1 MGRWPEFS
9 RSAKLNGIGISE
21 IIRIGAE
28 ARKLAASHDDV
39 ISLSAGEPDFPTPD
53 NVKLA
58 GINAILANQTRYTAL
73 DGTAELKAAIRR
85 KFQREN
91 GLDYAENEISVG
103 AGAKQVLFN
112 ILMATL
118 DPGDEVIVPSPC
130 WTTYLDMIRLA
141 GGTATVVPCS
151 EETGFRLSPEQL
163 AAALTPRTRWL
174 LLNSPSNP
182 TGAVYRASHLA
193 ALGEVLRAAPR
204 VGIISDDIYEHVL
217 YDPAPFATMA
227 ATCPDL
233 KPRVVTVNGV
243 SKAYS
248 MTGWRVGYA
257 AAAPEVITAMA
268 VVQSQSSSNPCSISQ
283 VAAIEALDGPQD
295 VITSRRD
302 AFRARRDRI
311 VAGLNTIPHVHCAM
325 PDGAFYAFADMRALL
340 ARPELKRKDIT
351 DDAALCRYFLH
362 ECHVAIVP
370 GFCFGGP
377 GYLRLSYAASDEM
390 IDDALERMKT
400 GVNRLLAG

>member
-1 MGRWPEFS
+1 MGCWPEFS

-21 IIRIGAE
+21 IIRIGTE
-28 ARKLAASHDDV
+28 ARKLATSHDDV
-39 ISLSAGEPDFPTPD
+39 ISLSAGEPDFSTPD

-58 GINAILANQTRYTAL
+58 GINAILTNQTRYTAL
-73 DGTAELKAAIRR
+73 DGTAALKAAIRR

-118 DPGDEVIVPSPC
+118 DPGDEVIVPTPC

-163 AAALTPRTRWL
+163 AATLTPRTRWL

-193 ALGEVLRAAPR
+193 ALGEVLRAVPR

-268 VVQSQSSSNPCSISQ
+268 IVQSQSSSNPCSISQ
-283 VAAIEALDGPQD
+283 AAAIEALDGPQD
-295 VITSRRD
+295 AITSRRN
-302 AFRARRDRI
+302 AFRSRRDRI
-311 VAGLNTIPHVHCAM
+311 VTGLNTLPHVHCTM

-340 ARPELKRKDIT
+340 ARPELKRKGII

-377 GYLRLSYAASDEM
+377 GYLRLSYAASDKM

-400 GVNRLLAG
+400 GVNRLLAV

>member
-1 MGRWPEFS
+1 MDLWAEFS
-9 RSAKLNGIGISE
+9 RSAKLSGIGVSE

-28 ARKLAASHDDV
+28 ARKLAETHQDV

-58 GINAILANQTRYTAL
+58 GINAILTNQTRYTAL

-85 KFQREN
+85 KLKREN
-91 GLDYAENEISVG
+91 GLDYAANEISIG

-141 GGTATVVPCS
+141 GGTATMVPCS
-151 EETGFRLSPEQL
+151 AEAGFRLSPKQL
-163 AAALTPRTRWL
+163 TAALTSRTRWL

-182 TGAVYRASHLA
+182 TGAVYGAAHLA
-193 ALGEVLRAAPR
+193 ALAEVLRTAPG
-204 VGIISDDIYEHVL
+204 VGVISDEIYEHVL
-217 YDPAPFATMA
+217 YDSAPFATMA
-227 ATCPDL
+227 AICPDIR
-233 KPRVVTVNGV
+233 PRVVIVNGV

-257 AAAPEVITAMA
+257 AAAPDIIAAMA

-295 VITSRRD
+295 IITERRD
-302 AFRARRDRI
+302 AFRRRRDRI
-311 VAGLNTIPHVHCAM
+311 VAGLNAIPHVHCLL
-325 PDGAFYAFADMRALL
+325 PDGAFYAFADMRTLL
-340 ARPELKRKDIT
+340 ARPELKRKDIA
-351 DDAALCRYFLH
+351 DDTALCRYFLH
-362 ECHVAIVP
+362 ECHVASVP

-377 GYLRLSYAASDEM
+377 GYLRLSFAASDRM
-390 IDDALERMKT
+390 IDDALERMKA
-400 GVNRLLAG
+400 GVERLLKY